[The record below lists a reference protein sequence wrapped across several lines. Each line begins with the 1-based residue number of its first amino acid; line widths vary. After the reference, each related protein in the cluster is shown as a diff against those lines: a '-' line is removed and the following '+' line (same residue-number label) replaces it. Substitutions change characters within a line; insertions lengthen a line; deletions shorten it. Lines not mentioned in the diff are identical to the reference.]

1 MADVDIERD
10 GPVLEIRLNRP
21 DKRNSV
27 TNAMYET
34 LIEALQTLEGDDE
47 LRVAVFGGEGSDFS
61 AGNDIADFVAPRE
74 GPLAAGSL
82 ISLLPSITKPLVA
95 GVRGRAIGIGATI
108 LLHCDL
114 VYVGTDVDL
123 RFPFV
128 DLGVVPEAGSTLLL
142 PRLAGRVRSAE
153 ALLLGRP
160 VNATQAVEWG
170 IANAVV
176 EPGEVRTTALESA
189 RALAAKPPAALAATK
204 SLLRGDTGQLAERI
218 ATELA
223 VFEEM
228 LQGPEFAAAAD
239 RFLNR
244 R

>member
-1 MADVDIERD
+1 
-10 GPVLEIRLNRP
+10 
-21 DKRNSV
+21 
-27 TNAMYET
+27 
-34 LIEALQTLEGDDE
+34 
-47 LRVAVFGGEGSDFS
+47 
-61 AGNDIADFVAPRE
+61 
-74 GPLAAGSL
+74 
-82 ISLLPSITKPLVA
+82 
-95 GVRGRAIGIGATI
+95 
-108 LLHCDL
+108 
-114 VYVGTDVDL
+114 
-123 RFPFV
+123 
-128 DLGVVPEAGSTLLL
+128 VVPEAGSTLLL